1 MLVPA
6 TWLPTSVPN
15 ARALAVLGAQVR
27 VMMVAGSP
35 GGLYLFL
42 KSSPSLLL
50 LTVRVSVG
58 LKAHSS
64 HPQVGFKYFLAE
76 AIYFVPTLPHPCSNG
91 LDHPRWF
98 PLLAHFPPLA
108 LWKLPLPPS
117 SRRDLLAFQ
126 GS

>member
-6 TWLPTSVPN
+6 TWPPTSVPN
-15 ARALAVLGAQVR
+15 ARALAALGAQVR

-50 LTVRVSVG
+50 LTTRGSVG

-64 HPQVGFKYFLAE
+64 RPQVGLEYFLARPF
-76 AIYFVPTLPHPCSNG
+76 ILCLPCPIHAQM
-91 LDHPRWF
+91 D
-98 PLLAHFPPLA
+98 
-108 LWKLPLPPS
+108 
-117 SRRDLLAFQ
+117 
-126 GS
+126 